1 MPTLLTQL
9 STINYQ
15 LSTVNYQL
23 STVNYQ
29 LSTMKWVYLAAG
41 IALFFKMLIMPN
53 PAAEW
58 EEFSIVES
66 IVADS
71 GVPNAVSGIIFR
83 NRLYDTIFEVVVFTI
98 AVLGVKFLLANEKPT
113 ETIYPVNT
121 SESRSLRDRPSI
133 VLARLGATIAALV
146 SIELAIRGH
155 LSPGGGFAAGV
166 AGGTA
171 IGLIA
176 ITSSSQLMEKI
187 YKKWRAAIWEKISVL
202 IFIVLAVFTL
212 IGWEFPPGELGTLVS
227 GGVIP
232 ILNVLVAVK
241 VALGSWAAILLFIRY
256 GGLL

>member
-1 MPTLLTQL
+1 
-9 STINYQ
+9 
-15 LSTVNYQL
+15 
-23 STVNYQ
+23 
-29 LSTMKWVYLAAG
+29 MKWVYVIAG
-41 IALFFKMLIMPN
+41 IVLFIKMIVLPN
-53 PAAEW
+53 PVAEW
-58 EEFSIVES
+58 DEFSIVGS

-98 AVLGVKFLLANEKPT
+98 AILGVRYLLSDEKPT
-113 ETIYPVNT
+113 QMVHQF
-121 SESRSLRDRPSI
+121 SDRPSI

-176 ITSSSQLMEKI
+176 ITSSSEWMEAV
-187 YKKWRAAIWEKISVL
+187 YKRWNAARWEKVSVL
-202 IFIVLAVFTL
+202 IFIALAAMT
-212 IGWEFPPGELGTLVS
+212 IMGGELPQGQLGTLFS
-227 GGVIP
+227 GGMIP
-232 ILNVLVAVK
+232 ILNILVAIK

-256 GGLL
+256 RGLL